1 VAASSGR
8 SAATAPAPPDRAAS
22 IASQARQTRPI
33 LVTRPAPEAALW
45 VQALQAAGWPA
56 QALPL
61 IEIAPAAD
69 QAALQQARLQAG
81 AYSAWMFV
89 SAQAVQ
95 HFCRPDLPPAAAR
108 CWAPGP
114 GTAAALVAAGIDPAR
129 IDQPPATAAQFDS
142 EALWAVVQPQ
152 LHSGQRLLI
161 VRGRSANGH
170 LGRDWLQRQCAAA
183 GVQVDSCIA
192 YQRQP
197 PVWDAGQ
204 RAQVQRWAQQ
214 GALCLCSSS
223 EALQHLAALSPGT
236 SWAQSGALVSHPRI
250 AATARQMGF
259 GEIIGC
265 RPGLADV
272 LHALSAQA

>member
-1 VAASSGR
+1 VATAHHADVDAVCAA
-8 SAATAPAPPDRAAS
+8 AAT
-22 IASQARQTRPI
+22 IASTARPQRPI
-33 LVTRPAPEAALW
+33 LVTRPTQEAAAW

-61 IEIAPAAD
+61 IEIVPAAD

-81 AYSAWMFV
+81 TYSAWMFV

-95 HFCRPDLPPAAAR
+95 HFCSPDLPPAAAR

-114 GTAAALVAAGIDPAR
+114 GTAAALLAAGIEPER

-142 EALWAVVQPQ
+142 EALWALVQAQ
-152 LHSGQRLLI
+152 AQSGQRLLI
-161 VRGRSANGH
+161 VRGRSAHGH
-170 LGRDWLQRQCAAA
+170 LGRDWLQRQCEAA
-183 GVQVDSCIA
+183 GMQVDSCIA

-223 EALQHLAALSPGT
+223 EALQHLAALCPGT

-265 RPGLADV
+265 RPGLAE
-272 LHALSAQA
+272 LLRTLSAQA